1 MKVFI
6 FYSYF
11 SVNCHKIYGLQNNNM
26 GNSEQRS
33 INLKPAWH
41 INENAEYV
49 LKDNFFLSKNML
61 WVMYIFVYVAV
72 VEMMR
77 GAL

>member
-1 MKVFI
+1 M
-6 FYSYF
+6 
-11 SVNCHKIYGLQNNNM
+11 YGLQNNNM
-26 GNSEQRS
+26 VNSEWTTKS

-41 INENAEYV
+41 INENGEYV
-49 LKDNFFLSKNML
+49 LKYKFFLFNAFFLLKY
-61 WVMYIFVYVAV
+61 VMNDVHVVVV